1 MLMDASDAS
10 ELDKC
15 QVDAGGYFF
24 GTFPS
29 GKRVQD
35 TIFKAKSW
43 PQYKAPMLQ
52 LQALWK
58 GQAAPFGCA
67 YTCAIGDTVTQ
78 GVDAVWF
85 FDLEGTLGG
94 VTDFVKLASF
104 LRHC

>member
-1 MLMDASDAS
+1 MHANGRIC
-10 ELDKC
+10 ELDNC
-15 QVDAGGYFF
+15 QIDTGGYFF

-78 GVDAVWF
+78 GVDAV
-85 FDLEGTLGG
+85 
-94 VTDFVKLASF
+94 
-104 LRHC
+104 